1 VLAALTAAVLALVAA
16 VLVWVGAASAGASV
30 SFASMLEAGANT
42 LPVALLFLG
51 LGALAYAI
59 VPRAG
64 TGIAFGLV
72 GASFLWDT
80 IGSLADVP
88 GWVLG
93 LSPFHHV
100 AFVPADD
107 FQAAAAAIMLAI
119 AALAAVV
126 AVRLFERRD
135 LMGT

>member
-1 VLAALTAAVLALVAA
+1 VAA
-16 VLVWVGAASAGASV
+16 VLVWAGAASAGAGV
-30 SFASMLEAGANT
+30 SLPDMLEAGVNT

-72 GASFLWDT
+72 GVSFLWDT

-100 AFVPADD
+100 ALVPAED

-119 AALAAVV
+119 AVIAAAA

-135 LMGT
+135 LISL